1 MFDFNLSVSLKV
13 SPALN
18 AKTVI
23 GPAEA
28 TLPTLAALAGVT
40 LATSPSPTATVA
52 AAEKPAGE
60 LPVVAT
66 AKAAATAA
74 TTADNPN
81 HNHNAIHNCN
91 NGSNRTSGGG
101 GGSAGNRSSVKCDS
115 SINGCSGNSSGGTS
129 SDCNGSN
136 YSGTSSNGSRSSSGS
151 SSSSSSS
158 SSSGSSSGS
167 GCVNHGIG
175 SSRTA
180 TRGNGPTCGNDE
192 EGTRHGSPT
201 GRRTREYSA
210 GTEGDK
216 SYQLEESR
224 PAKKARTSYNGI
236 DGADAAAGPATA
248 AAAAAAAAAEA
259 VAAAAA
265 GRLWGGGAPFILEPA
280 LETPLR
286 KDQVRVELSEAY
298 SRKPHPDR
306 EVRTSILNAIGM

>member
-136 YSGTSSNGSRSSSGS
+136 YSGTSSNGSRSSSG